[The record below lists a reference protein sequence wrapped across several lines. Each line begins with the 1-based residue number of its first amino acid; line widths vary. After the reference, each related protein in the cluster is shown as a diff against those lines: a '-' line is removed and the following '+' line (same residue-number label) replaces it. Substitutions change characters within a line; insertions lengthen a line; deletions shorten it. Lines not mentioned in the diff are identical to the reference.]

1 MAMTDTGKEPQNKK
15 QIRIRVKYRPLAT
28 SKKFKVT
35 EWILTA
41 IPPKKGTKYY
51 GTGYYLSAV
60 PLKKNGTPD
69 EDAAIHWDMRY
80 AATKDIQVMADYWV
94 RDYYGGSYTKKVK
107 YYVA

>member
-1 MAMTDTGKEPQNKK
+1 MAMTDTDIEPQNKK

-41 IPPKKGTKYY
+41 IPPKEGTSYY

-69 EDAAIHWDMRY
+69 EDASVHWDMRY
-80 AATKDIQVMADYWV
+80 AGTKDIRVMADYWV
-94 RDYYGGSYTKKVK
+94 RDYYGGTYTKKVE
-107 YYVA
+107 YQIP